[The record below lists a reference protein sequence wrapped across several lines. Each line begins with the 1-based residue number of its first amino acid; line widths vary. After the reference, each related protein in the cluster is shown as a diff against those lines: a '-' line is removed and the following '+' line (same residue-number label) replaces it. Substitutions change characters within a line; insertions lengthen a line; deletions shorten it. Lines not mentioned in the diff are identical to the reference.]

1 MGDTGGCCL
10 QGICSDRGL
19 RRPRCS
25 AVPRGPAASNRR
37 TQASPHVS
45 DFFEQGRSNRRV
57 PVRLP
62 VSPECPPT
70 CGLVPAQF
78 STYFQYL
85 SGWHIPPTRTPRGKA
100 KAGGQSKD
108 WGSPAFRVPGQ
119 VRSVSRRG
127 PRRQENP
134 RLAGAGSAN
143 PGFYA
148 ESGNCRSVRERTRPR
163 SNRNMASPF
172 IGPLAMLASILR
184 HPRFPPAPAMAE
196 GPLVQGR
203 GGVPATCRRWGG
215 GEVPRG
221 GTRFR
226 SARLS

>member
-148 ESGNCRSVRERTRPR
+148 ESGDYHSVRERTPEVKPT
-163 SNRNMASPF
+163 MASPF
-172 IGPLAMLASILR
+172 IGPLAMVASILG
-184 HPRFPPAPAMAE
+184 HPRSASSQRRTGA
-196 GPLVQGR
+196 
-203 GGVPATCRRWGG
+203 GVRATCRRWGG
-215 GEVPRG
+215 GENPFGALRLP
-221 GTRFR
+221 
-226 SARLS
+226 SALCDS